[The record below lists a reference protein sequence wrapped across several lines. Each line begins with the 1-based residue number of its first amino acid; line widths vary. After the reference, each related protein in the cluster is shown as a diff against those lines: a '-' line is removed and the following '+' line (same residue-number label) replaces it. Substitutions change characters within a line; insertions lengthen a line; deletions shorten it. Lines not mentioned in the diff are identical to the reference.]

1 MAIDAAAIARMLSEL
16 RTQSRAKAEE
26 RTLDELLDRIC
37 DARGAADQDD
47 GDPASRSEKAPAVE
61 RPYDQ
66 PAVRFLIG
74 ALIGVLAVL
83 VLITVLALVS
93 S

>member
-1 MAIDAAAIARMLSEL
+1 MAIDAAAVARMLSEL
-16 RTQSRAKAEE
+16 RTQSRAEAEE

-61 RPYDQ
+61 GPYDQ
-66 PAVRFLIG
+66 PAVRFLSG
-74 ALIGVLAVL
+74 ALIGVLAVA